1 MGLNLGLLGHKLP
14 LMDAVDV
21 LEDVIAHVLE
31 GLLGL
36 NLFLQLL
43 PGVHF
48 HIRFLFINC
57 LHGLVR

>member
-1 MGLNLGLLGHKLP
+1 
-14 LMDAVDV
+14 MDAVDV

-36 NLFLQLL
+36 NFFLQLL

-48 HIRFLFINC
+48 HT
-57 LHGLVR
+57 

>member
-1 MGLNLGLLGHKLP
+1 MN
-14 LMDAVDV
+14 AVDV
-21 LEDVIAHVLE
+21 LEDVVAHVLE

-57 LHGLVR
+57 LHGLVS